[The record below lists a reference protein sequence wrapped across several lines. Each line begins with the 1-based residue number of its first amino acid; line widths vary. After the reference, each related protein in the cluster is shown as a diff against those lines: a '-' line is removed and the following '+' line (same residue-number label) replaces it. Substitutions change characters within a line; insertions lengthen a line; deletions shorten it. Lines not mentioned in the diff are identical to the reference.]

1 MRDAMTTNYVR
12 GASVTCS
19 DSQSEIE
26 AVLLGAGAAG
36 FRCVSQQGRA
46 VLAFSSGGHQFRIVL
61 ALPGPSVP
69 RVPAGAQRS
78 HRRTAPQE
86 DARRRWRQ
94 LAQLIRAKVEAV
106 EAGIAG
112 FDEEFLA
119 YIVMPGGGTVF
130 EAVGP
135 RIAAAYDGTENFSA
149 IAGERAGNM

>member
-1 MRDAMTTNYVR
+1 MRDAMTVNYVR
-12 GASVTCS
+12 GASLTCS

-26 AVLLGAGAAG
+26 AVLLAAGAAG

-46 VLAFSSGGHQFRIVL
+46 VLAFSSGGRQFRIVL
-61 ALPGPSVP
+61 PLPGPSAP
-69 RVPAGAQRS
+69 RVDPAGPRP
-78 HRRTAPQE
+78 HRRSAPQE

-106 EAGIAG
+106 EAGIAS

-130 EAVGP
+130 EAAAP
-135 RIAAAYDGTENFSA
+135 SIATAYDGREGPA
-149 IAGERAGNM
+149 AVAGGNARTM